1 MKDLLTPKQVAN
13 AIEVSESSVKR
24 WCDKGI
30 IPTRYTAGGHRRIA
44 LSGLL
49 QFLRTQKYQIA
60 RPELLGLPSNTGQTV
75 RVIDRASES
84 LVIALIGGHEEDTRR
99 VLIDLYLAEHS
110 VSAICD
116 QVIAP
121 AFEKIGQLWECGSAE
136 VFQERQGCEFTLR
149 VLHELRGLVS
159 PPTKEAPKAI
169 GAAPA
174 GDQYNLATTMAE
186 LVLRDAG
193 WHATSL
199 GDNLPLASLGE
210 AIKRH
215 RPQLF
220 WLSCSHLAEEERFL
234 EEYSN
239 LYEEFGMSVAFVV
252 GGRALSES
260 MRQNMKY
267 AAFCDNMQHLQAF
280 AQTLNS
286 SMNRR
291 DQLS

>member
-1 MKDLLTPKQVAN
+1 MNDLLTPKQIAN

-24 WCDKGI
+24 WCDKGL
-30 IPTRYTAGGHRRIA
+30 IPAQYTAGGHRRIA

-49 QFLRTQKYQIA
+49 QFLRAQNYQIA

-75 RVIDRASES
+75 RIIDRAAES
-84 LVIALIGGHEEDTRR
+84 LITALVEGQEEDARR
-99 VLIDLYLAEHS
+99 ILFDLYLAEHS
-110 VSAICD
+110 VSTICD

-121 AFEKIGQLWECGSAE
+121 AFDKIGRMWECGSAD

-149 VLHELRGLVS
+149 VLHELRGFVS
-159 PPTKEAPKAI
+159 TPAADAPKAI

-210 AIKRH
+210 AIKSH
-215 RPQLF
+215 RPRMF
-220 WLSCSHLAEEERFL
+220 WLSCSHVADEAVFL
-234 EEYSN
+234 EGYNKLYDEY
-239 LYEEFGMSVAFVV
+239 GMSVAFVV

-260 MRQNMKY
+260 MRHSMKY

-280 AQTLNS
+280 AQTLTLAS
-286 SMNRR
+286 SG
-291 DQLS
+291 